1 MVGITS
7 YGAYI
12 PRYRMDRKTIFQA
25 IGWFSAATAGLA
37 RGEKAVANYDEDSIT
52 MSVAAASD
60 CLNGSP
66 RTGIGGIYFCSTT
79 APYVERQNAA
89 ICGEALALSPEI
101 RSADFTGSLKSGT
114 TALMAACDAVR
125 SGEMTQFLV
134 CGADSRLGKP
144 GSALEHMLGDGAA
157 ALLVGSENVIA
168 EVKGC
173 YSVSRDFADYR
184 RIQGERF
191 PHAWEER
198 WIRDTGYDRILPEVV
213 EGALAKY
220 GRAIDDFA
228 KLVIACPDPRVHQ
241 GLSKKLCIA
250 PDRLQDNLVNGLGDT
265 GSALSL
271 MMLVAAL
278 EQAKPGDNILLVSYG
293 NGGDALWF
301 QATDEIRKRRGS
313 LGIQGHMG
321 LKKNLDSYPK
331 YLVFRNL
338 LPVDVGI
345 RGEDIPMARASVTY
359 REGQCLAALQGSRC
373 TACGTPQ
380 YPEQRVC
387 INPECGVI
395 DEMEP
400 YYFYDKIGRINSY
413 TGDNLAFSWDPPGMY
428 GLIDFE
434 EGGRLYLDIT
444 DCDLDD
450 LKVGKPVKMSFRRKY
465 ADERRGI
472 YSYFWKAVPLAESI
486 A

>member
-12 PRYRMDRKTIFQA
+12 PRYRMDRKTIFGA
-25 IGWFSAATAGLA
+25 MGWFNAATAGLA

-52 MSVAAASD
+52 MAVAAASD
-60 CLNGSP
+60 CLNGLP
-66 RTGIGGIYFCSTT
+66 RNGIGGMYLCSTT
-79 APYVERQNAA
+79 APYLERQNAA
-89 ICGEALALSPEI
+89 ICGTALALRPDI

-114 TALMAACDAVR
+114 TALLAACDAVR
-125 SGEMTQFLV
+125 SGEITQFLV
-134 CGADSRLGKP
+134 SAADSRQGKP
-144 GSALEHMLGDGAA
+144 GGGLEHTLGDGAA
-157 ALLVGSENVIA
+157 ALLVGSEHVIA
-168 EVKGC
+168 ELKGS
-173 YSVSRDFADYR
+173 YSVSRDFPDYR

-191 PHAWEER
+191 LHAWEER
-198 WIRDTGYDRILPEVV
+198 WIRDAGYDRILPELVAGTV
-213 EGALAKY
+213 AKY
-220 GRAIDDFA
+220 GCATKDFD
-228 KLVIACPDPRVHQ
+228 KLVIACPAPRALQ
-241 GLSKKLCIA
+241 GMPKKLGVA
-250 PDRLQDNLVNGLGDT
+250 PERFQDNLMNAVGDT

-278 EQAKPGDNILLVSYG
+278 EQAKPGDHILLVSYG

-301 QATDEIRKRRGS
+301 QVTDEIEKRRGVS
-313 LGIQGHMG
+313 GIQGHLG
-321 LKKNLDSYPK
+321 QKRNLESYPK

-345 RGEDIPMARASVTY
+345 RGEEMPMARISVTY
-359 REGQCLAALQGSRC
+359 REGQTLSALQGSRC

-395 DEMEP
+395 DQMEP

-413 TGDNLAFSWDPPGMY
+413 TGDNLAFSWDPPAMY

-444 DCDLDD
+444 DCDLGD
-450 LKVGKPVKMSFRRKY
+450 LKVGKPVKMSFRRKF
-465 ADERRGI
+465 ADERRGM
-472 YSYFWKAVPLAESI
+472 YSYFWKAVPLSEGTR
-486 A
+486 